1 MLEDVQSWKNSKVFG
16 DVPHIKTGA
25 TALHVAAAKGYIKVI
40 GLLIQAGAP
49 VNAQVN
55 NYFEFY
61 EISNSQETQFKM
73 VWSTLYFEDTR
84 WIKSICEVKCC
95 QPGSAVPFKYD

>member
-49 VNAQVN
+49 VNAQVE
-55 NYFEFY
+55 YFFY
-61 EISNSQETQFKM
+61 LHMFHF
-73 VWSTLYFEDTR
+73 LYHYFFLVLSCNLL
-84 WIKSICEVKCC
+84 KNH
-95 QPGSAVPFKYD
+95 P